1 MNVSQGMTGRLMRVT
16 ALSTDAVIV
25 FMLLLSN
32 LTDGC
37 FTGDDGEADEGD
49 NFEPLQLQLEDNIF
63 APIEACGGEF
73 LNSLGKHWVFLFIDI
88 DNLKC
93 FILLLFAF
101 DILMMVLC

>member
-1 MNVSQGMTGRLMRVT
+1 MDVSQVMTLM
-16 ALSTDAVIV
+16 V

-73 LNSLGKHWVFLFIDI
+73 LNSLGEHWVFHFIDI
-88 DNLKC
+88 DNVKC
-93 FILLLFAF
+93 FILLLFCIRYF
-101 DILMMVLC
+101 NDGIILI

>member
-1 MNVSQGMTGRLMRVT
+1 MTLT
-16 ALSTDAVIV
+16 V

-73 LNSLGKHWVFLFIDI
+73 LNSLGKHWVFLFNDI
-88 DNLKC
+88 DTVNC
-93 FILLLFAF
+93 FILLLFAL
-101 DILMMVLC
+101 DILMMVLY